1 MGLKFMGQVKYLSH
15 NKSNYFV
22 KGGDE
27 RLCWLLFYKMVWI
40 YAMIILV

>member
-27 RLCWLLFYKMVWI
+27 RLKGRAGYFFIKWFGYML
-40 YAMIILV
+40 